1 MRTTDG
7 RRPTP
12 AAVASVRRSTDRFAS
27 MVRVHAYADDAL
39 GDHDAVGLAEAIAGR
54 RVSIPEVVEAA
65 IARTR
70 RLDELNGVA
79 AECFERARVEA
90 ADPRGG
96 YFAGI
101 PTFVKDNCDLAGLP
115 TQQGSDAFAS
125 VPATRN
131 GDFAR
136 MFLATGVIPLGKTQ
150 LSEYGFSASA
160 EHPRLGPVRSPWST
174 EHTAGASSAGSAAL
188 VAAGAVPL
196 AHANDGGGSIRI
208 PAAVNGLVGL
218 KPTRGRL
225 AQDRMLRQMPVRVV
239 CDGVLTRSVRDTA
252 AFLREAE
259 RVYRNPRL
267 PPVGDVTRGSRARR
281 TIAVV
286 TDGVGVRSTPEVEAL
301 TLQTAELVESLGHR
315 VERLAQ
321 PVGDSFKD
329 DFLLYW
335 GSLASVIVATGRL
348 EHGSSWDGSRLD
360 RLTLGLDR
368 HCRHHLARLPMA
380 TARLR
385 RSWRQAREVHATY
398 DVVLTPTL
406 ARETP
411 PIGWLDPMQDYDT
424 VMGHLLEWVAFT
436 PWQNATGAPAVSL
449 PLATTDAGLPQGI
462 MFAADAGREDLLL
475 ELAYELEEAR
485 PWPLLRDA

>member
-1 MRTTDG
+1 M
-7 RRPTP
+7 
-12 AAVASVRRSTDRFAS
+12 A
-27 MVRVHAYADDAL
+27 RVHAYAADAL
-39 GDHDAVGLAEAIAGR
+39 GDHDAVGLAEAIRAR
-54 RVSIPEVVEAA
+54 LVSVPEVVEAA
-65 IARTR
+65 IART
-70 RLDELNGVA
+70 LLVADELNAVA
-79 AECFERARVEA
+79 AQCYEQARAEA
-90 ADPRGG
+90 RAPHGG
-96 YFAGI
+96 FFSGV
-101 PTFVKDNCDLAGLP
+101 PTFVKDNSDLAGLP
-115 TQQGSDAFAS
+115 TRHGSDAFVAE
-125 VPATRN
+125 PAAHD

-136 MFLATGVIPLGKTQ
+136 MFRATGVIALGKTQ
-150 LSEYGFSASA
+150 LSEYGFNAAA

-174 EHTAGASSAGSAAL
+174 DHTAGASSAGSAAL

-239 CDGVLTRSVRDTA
+239 ADGVLTRSVRDTA

-259 RVYRNPRL
+259 RVYRDL
-267 PPVGDVTRGSRARR
+267 SLAPVGDVTHASRARR

-286 TDGVGVRSTPEVEAL
+286 TEGIEMATAPEVAQL
-301 TLQTAELVESLGHR
+301 TLQTAEVLESLGHH
-315 VERLAQ
+315 VERVDQ
-321 PVGDSFKD
+321 PLTATFKD

-348 EHGSSWDGSRLD
+348 QHGPSWDRSRLD
-360 RLTLGLDR
+360 QLTLGLDR
-368 HCRHHLARLPMA
+368 HCRRHLARLPLA

-385 RSWRQAREVHATY
+385 RTSRFAHDLHTRY

-411 PIGWLDPMQDYDT
+411 RIGWLDPTQDYET
-424 VMGHLLEWVAFT
+424 VMGRLLQWVAFT
-436 PWQNATGAPAVSL
+436 PWQNATGAPAISL
-449 PLATTDAGLPQGI
+449 PVATTKAGLPQG
-462 MFAADAGREDLLL
+462 MMLAADHGHEPLLL
-475 ELAYELEEAR
+475 ELAYELEQAR